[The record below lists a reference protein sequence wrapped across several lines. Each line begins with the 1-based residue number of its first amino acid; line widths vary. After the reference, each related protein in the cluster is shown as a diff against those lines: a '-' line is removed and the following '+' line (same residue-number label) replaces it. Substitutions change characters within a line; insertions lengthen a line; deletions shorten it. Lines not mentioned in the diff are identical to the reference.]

1 MRDRGKKT
9 FFAEA
14 LIVILKPSFQKNDI
28 LGSFWER
35 LGQSLNNGFASKYSH
50 HEWLTSLACP
60 FVNCQLAQIANV
72 QLDWNKDGWL
82 FKQNKG
88 IRSPKDSTYLAFR

>member
-1 MRDRGKKT
+1 MRDRGKKNLLRGSLDCHFKT
-9 FFAEA
+9 KF
-14 LIVILKPSFQKNDI
+14 SKNDI

-50 HEWLTSLACP
+50 HEWLTALACP